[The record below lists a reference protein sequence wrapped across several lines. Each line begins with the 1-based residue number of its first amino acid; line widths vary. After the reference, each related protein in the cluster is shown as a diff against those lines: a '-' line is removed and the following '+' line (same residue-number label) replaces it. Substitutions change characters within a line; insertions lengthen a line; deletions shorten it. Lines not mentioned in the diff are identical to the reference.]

1 MSSPLIKRWH
11 KASDSH
17 AANPLDSLAL
27 TTTARPQYTYTINH
41 GHREQTPRSYT
52 LNLSICRPPQ
62 YAAVADLFAFP
73 PARKFAARLTIQH
86 FPTTSH

>member
-41 GHREQTPRSYT
+41 GHREQTRRSST
-52 LNLSICRPPQ
+52 LNLSICGPPH
-62 YAAVADLFAFP
+62 YAAVAGLFSFP
-73 PARKFAARLTIQH
+73 QARNFAARLTIQH